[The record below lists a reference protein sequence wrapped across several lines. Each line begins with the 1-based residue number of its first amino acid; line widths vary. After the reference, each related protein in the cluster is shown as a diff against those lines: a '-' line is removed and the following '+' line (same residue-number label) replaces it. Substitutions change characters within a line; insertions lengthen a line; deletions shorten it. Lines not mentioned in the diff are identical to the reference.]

1 MNILQQEDVI
11 KGLPDNVLMQQAQ
24 QPTGELPEFLVVSEI
39 QRREKMRKSFAETVP
54 EQSVKDQVLSSGIAA
69 MNPDPDPLMAT
80 AMGAQ
85 DPMMGQMQDPM
96 QQQMMQQQ
104 MMQDPMQQQMP
115 MQDPMMQDP
124 MMQQQMMAASGGMM
138 PYRMYNGSGTSGYK
152 TRFGDSRIGTYRE
165 SSPELR
171 TLRGRERARLEDLTP
186 QEIEE
191 YLLNEQRKE
200 DSQAF
205 LEKLE
210 EDQSSLYA
218 EGDEYQGYLLD
229 RKRKEDSQAFMENLY
244 RQESVPP
251 VDANPELAAF
261 LKGVNNQQ
269 PISEYERLT
278 RPFDSRLSTVNDE
291 MLVGQ
296 INGSNVF
303 RPNDGTSPLVQ
314 DRFPGTQSILG
325 PNLGNAVARQAITG
339 VDGAL
344 ASSPANSDD
353 VYSVLQ
359 DIKNAGIEAGE
370 VIGRDAGYLSDRG
383 PEFVEAGEAG
393 LNYIANSRVGQ
404 ALGSAK
410 DFLTTPILES
420 YPEANI
426 FAAENNTQLPG
437 FLEMLQRNS
446 SSGGGDSSL
455 PEEIAEEPALGAY
468 GRFEKSAVGY
478 VDRFSNMLNG
488 NPSWYTAPDVVPPPN
503 ALKED
508 LDSAADSSQS
518 PNKKQFIKSQAVL
531 EEAVLANGDKKAAV
545 DAGKGIG
552 MMERIGTEAGDPE
565 GLLKSLFGRSY
576 KPMDDG
582 ALALINLG
590 AGIAK
595 GDVAGGMLG
604 AVQSIGESRDRD
616 RKDMLAKAQAEFY
629 ASGGR
634 GAKDTLADLRKA
646 AQLRVNQ
653 LGANKYSLYKEL
665 TGKTDLTNDDLAEV
679 DSYLINR
686 FIDQIAQEGRVPA
699 SAVGRG
705 SASTGNLIQEANS
718 IKRMFEGTSR

>member
-1 MNILQQEDVI
+1 
-11 KGLPDNVLMQQAQ
+11 
-24 QPTGELPEFLVVSEI
+24 
-39 QRREKMRKSFAETVP
+39 
-54 EQSVKDQVLSSGIAA
+54 
-69 MNPDPDPLMAT
+69 
-80 AMGAQ
+80 
-85 DPMMGQMQDPM
+85 
-96 QQQMMQQQ
+96 
-104 MMQDPMQQQMP
+104 
-115 MQDPMMQDP
+115 
-124 MMQQQMMAASGGMM
+124 MMAASGGMM

-152 TRFGDSRIGTYRE
+152 TTFGDNRSGTYRE
-165 SSPELR
+165 GSPELR
-171 TLRGRERARLEDLTP
+171 TLRGRERARLEDLSP
-186 QEIEE
+186 QEIKE

-200 DSQAF
+200 DSQSF

-261 LKGVNNQQ
+261 LKSVNNQQ

-296 INGSNVF
+296 INGADVF
-303 RPNDGTSPLVQ
+303 EPNDGTSSLVQ
-314 DRFPGTQSILG
+314 DRFPGTQSVLG
-325 PNLGNAVARQAITG
+325 SNLGNAVARKAVAG

-359 DIKNAGIEAGE
+359 DIKNAGIDAGE
-370 VIGRDAGYLSDRG
+370 VIGRDVDYLSDRG
-383 PEFVEAGEAG
+383 PEFVEAGQAG
-393 LNYIANSRVGQ
+393 LDYIANSRVGQ

-410 DFLTTPILES
+410 DFLTTPIFES

-426 FAAENNTQLPG
+426 FAAENNKE
-437 FLEMLQRNS
+437 FLERGESLVNSGVGIIDKLRGVTSGLGDVYRNFNT
-446 SSGGGDSSL
+446 GND
-455 PEEIAEEPALGAY
+455 ELGYRA
-468 GRFEKSAVGY
+468 SW
-478 VDRFSNMLNG
+478 DNG
-488 NPSWYTAPDVVPPPN
+488 AI
-503 ALKED
+503 KED
-508 LDSAADSSQS
+508 VSRIKKEELVDPEIRRLTDAENTGKNKDGVADTERESTTVNAPETARGDALRDLGTDSGND
-518 PNKKQFIKSQAVL
+518 
-531 EEAVLANGDKKAAV
+531 ED
-545 DAGKGIG
+545 
-552 MMERIGTEAGDPE
+552 TE
-565 GLLKSLFGRSY
+565 GLLKGLFGRSY
-576 KPMDDG
+576 KPADEG

-595 GDVAGGMLG
+595 GDVGGGIAAAGQ
-604 AVQSIGESRDRD
+604 AIGESRDRD

-679 DSYLINR
+679 DSYLIDR